1 MEDIKRFIGNRIRE
15 LRKQRGLSQEAFG
28 YKAGLH
34 LTHIGA
40 IERGEKNWSIDT
52 ILKVARGLNVD
63 IKDLFDYPLDPTEAK
78 LLKKSLV
85 EEINIS
91 SPEVVKLMLGL
102 LSGLK
107 SLGLIQISKKKNKK
121 TL

>member
-15 LRKQRGLSQEAFG
+15 LRKQRGLSQEELG

-78 LLKKSLV
+78 LLKKALV
-85 EEINIS
+85 EEISTS
-91 SPEVVKLMLGL
+91 SPDVVKLMLGL

-107 SLGLIQISKKKNKK
+107 SLGLIQVSKKKNNKM
-121 TL
+121 